1 MATVILEEEK
11 QAIVTQ
17 RDIFRLSA
25 VLYAESNDSIST
37 ENIQADIIRCILCE
51 NDNDAMSD
59 DEILAAI
66 ASSYKF
72 FLSKEEFARA
82 IQSYQKTFESSYIDG
97 QKKYKLTNRAYT
109 QTSKSM
115 EKSIDFYIDMFLASR
130 SEADA
135 EIGKDAIHKYLYE
148 LTTSNINSYRV
159 LLSKIKGNRFSDSD
173 LSVDVKDLNDR
184 ERALVHD
191 FISWDNAEK
200 NIVLANLVFCCLE
213 YCLLVNGDTVNPLV
227 KSAIRKRTIYLDT
240 NIIFRALGI
249 NGPHR
254 EKVMLA
260 FLKKCRQ
267 AGLTLVILHET
278 EKEFEDTVAYYISQI
293 REFPRGHIFSGAI
306 EQLSDYNLFSFFDSW
321 RAEHESLSLNYFSQ
335 YIKALYLGL
344 CKDFKINRNQR
355 IPNEVFNS
363 PHFQEICKQYAR
375 GIKTSKQQIREYYVS
390 EDVYYSARDKHDATV
405 VSYIERSRDTATEND
420 DIFMASSDKALR
432 YWDMTRDHED
442 YPVVVYPSQLFLI
455 LIKMCGRA
463 DNDFESFVSFIN
475 IRPRSKQISAEK
487 ANVILS
493 GISSITEDLQA
504 QKTLVES
511 VFDDD
516 FQNIIQ
522 QSNSDQELYQK
533 VQLYSQNYLNDQ
545 LKEKEKKL
553 YEAEALVTQKTD
565 ENAGLAKTIADRD
578 SKLEQ
583 QEEEI
588 KKRTAE
594 IKRKETE
601 SEDKRERICQFAER
615 KTRFPFVMKWYVF
628 PAIAALIVIAF
639 CVFVLL
645 QFAFCDKSWNV
656 ANIVFDYVSNTT
668 FGKKVDSYIAVIDGA
683 AFTLLISV
691 VLPLFWVKPWDKE
704 KRDEDKQKRIE
715 RYIERNNLQ

>member
-1 MATVILEEEK
+1 M
-11 QAIVTQ
+11 
-17 RDIFRLSA
+17 
-25 VLYAESNDSIST
+25 
-37 ENIQADIIRCILCE
+37 
-51 NDNDAMSD
+51 
-59 DEILAAI
+59 
-66 ASSYKF
+66 
-72 FLSKEEFARA
+72 
-82 IQSYQKTFESSYIDG
+82 
-97 QKKYKLTNRAYT
+97 
-109 QTSKSM
+109 
-115 EKSIDFYIDMFLASR
+115 
-130 SEADA
+130 
-135 EIGKDAIHKYLYE
+135 
-148 LTTSNINSYRV
+148 
-159 LLSKIKGNRFSDSD
+159 
-173 LSVDVKDLNDR
+173 
-184 ERALVHD
+184 
-191 FISWDNAEK
+191 
-200 NIVLANLVFCCLE
+200 
-213 YCLLVNGDTVNPLV
+213 
-227 KSAIRKRTIYLDT
+227 
-240 NIIFRALGI
+240 
-249 NGPHR
+249 
-254 EKVMLA
+254 
-260 FLKKCRQ
+260 
-267 AGLTLVILHET
+267 
-278 EKEFEDTVAYYISQI
+278 
-293 REFPRGHIFSGAI
+293 
-306 EQLSDYNLFSFFDSW
+306 
-321 RAEHESLSLNYFSQ
+321 
-335 YIKALYLGL
+335 
-344 CKDFKINRNQR
+344 
-355 IPNEVFNS
+355 
-363 PHFQEICKQYAR
+363 
-375 GIKTSKQQIREYYVS
+375 
-390 EDVYYSARDKHDATV
+390 
-405 VSYIERSRDTATEND
+405 
-420 DIFMASSDKALR
+420 
-432 YWDMTRDHED
+432 
-442 YPVVVYPSQLFLI
+442 VYPSQLFLI